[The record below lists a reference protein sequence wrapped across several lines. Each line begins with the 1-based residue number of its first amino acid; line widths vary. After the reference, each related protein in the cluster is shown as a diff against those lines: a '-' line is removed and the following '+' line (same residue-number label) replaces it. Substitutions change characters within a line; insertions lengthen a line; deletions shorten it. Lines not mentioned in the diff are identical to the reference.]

1 MREKAWTAAGVV
13 AALLWSGVARAAA
26 GAAGTAAGGDAQF
39 LEQALGVNELELR
52 LGKLAVERAASPE
65 VKASGAKM
73 VEKHTQLG
81 QQLAGLAR
89 EAGAS
94 PDPQLTPE
102 QRATYDRVAAES
114 GERFD
119 AVFKQTVDDGH
130 VKELAMYRA
139 EASRTES
146 PKLKALVD
154 DRVVALEKAVAG
166 AGAKPG
172 SASGTASGSAT
183 PPTDGR

>member
-1 MREKAWTAAGVV
+1 M
-13 AALLWSGVARAAA
+13 
-26 GAAGTAAGGDAQF
+26 
-39 LEQALGVNELELR
+39 
-52 LGKLAVERAASPE
+52 
-65 VKASGAKM
+65 
-73 VEKHTQLG
+73 
-81 QQLAGLAR
+81 
-89 EAGAS
+89 
-94 PDPQLTPE
+94 
-102 QRATYDRVAAES
+102 
-114 GERFD
+114 
-119 AVFKQTVDDGH
+119 FKQTVDDGH

-183 PPTDGR
+183 PPADGR